1 MNNRLTNG
9 FGMVSNAVIRNPDI
23 SLRAKALYGY
33 LASYA
38 DADTGQSTVSVNRIA
53 SECGIGVS
61 TVKRILSELVKQG
74 VIRRSFR
81 GLRESH
87 ITTLLK

>member
-1 MNNRLTNG
+1 MNRFRVG
-9 FGMVSNAVIRNPDI
+9 FGMVSNTVIRNPDI

-38 DADTGQSTVSVNRIA
+38 DADTGQSTVSINRMA

-61 TVKRILSELVKQG
+61 TAKRILAELVKYG
-74 VIRRSFR
+74 VIKRTYR
-81 GLRESH
+81 GLKESY